1 MDGKQFDRIARDL
14 TRETSRRTALGGLLG
29 GTLALVMGGNSVSA
43 IRRRKR
49 RGRKGRD
56 GVETTESALPPGT
69 LSGGVWD
76 ETLQICH
83 FDPES
88 GKVKVIAVSTPSV
101 PQYLN
106 AGDTLFIDCCVDEE
120 CGALP
125 CLTPTGCIQGACAYD
140 TTEGAACALE
150 DGTTGYCSSDATCV
164 ASYIPSDTSGY
175 AAEETT
181 GAAEGDTGYI
191 ADDTGGYPAGDAG
204 GYTEEAAPE
213 STADDASA
221 YTEGDSGE
229 YSGED
234 FGVYTEGNASGYAED
249 AGTGYAEG
257 DPGTYTGE
265 TG

>member
-14 TRETSRRTALGGLLG
+14 TRETSRRTALRGLLG
-29 GTLALVMGGNSVSA
+29 GALALALGGSSVSA
-43 IRRRKR
+43 IKRRKR
-49 RGRKGRD
+49 RGRRGND

-69 LSGGVWD
+69 LAGGVWE

-106 AGDTLFIDCCVDEE
+106 AGDTLFIDCCVDDE
-120 CGALP
+120 CVALP

-150 DGTTGYCSSDATCV
+150 DGTTGYCDSDAKCV
-164 ASYIPSDTSGY
+164 ASYAPSDTSGY
-175 AAEETT
+175 AAEDTT
-181 GAAEGDTGYI
+181 GSTGGDTGYV
-191 ADDTGGYPAGDAG
+191 ADNTG
-204 GYTEEAAPE
+204 E
-213 STADDASA
+213 
-221 YTEGDSGE
+221 YTEGDASG
-229 YSGED
+229 YTGDD

-257 DPGTYTGE
+257 NPTTDTGE

>member
-29 GTLALVMGGNSVSA
+29 GALALALGGNAASA
-43 IRRRKR
+43 IKRRRR
-49 RGRKGRD
+49 RGRRGND

-69 LSGGVWD
+69 LAGGVWD

-106 AGDTLFIDCCVDEE
+106 AGDTLFIDCCVDDE
-120 CGALP
+120 CVALP

-140 TTEGAACALE
+140 KTEGAACALT
-150 DGTTGYCSSDATCV
+150 DGTTGYCNSDAKCV
-164 ASYIPSDTSGY
+164 SSYVPSDTSGY
-175 AAEETT
+175 AADETT
-181 GAAEGDTGYI
+181 TPPEADMGYVADGAGTTEGDTSG
-191 ADDTGGYPAGDAG
+191 
-204 GYTEEAAPE
+204 
-213 STADDASA
+213 
-221 YTEGDSGE
+221 YTEGDASG
-229 YSGED
+229 YSEGDASGSTGED
-234 FGVYTEGNASGYAED
+234 FGVYTDGNANGYAED
-249 AGTGYAEG
+249 AATGYAEG
-257 DPGTYTGE
+257 NSGPYTGE